1 MRSEAPPGGRVLVV
15 DDDPVIRLLASRCL
29 AAMGLAVEQAEDGRA
44 AIEAVGRSVPHLV
57 LLDVEMPG
65 LDGFETCAE
74 LRRRL
79 PARELG
85 VLIATGHTDKATIDR
100 AFEVG
105 ATDFVSKPLDWP
117 LLQHRVRFLLRAHEA
132 FAELRDSEKRL
143 ENAQRLARIGDWEW
157 AVGEREM
164 LWSAQVYE
172 ILGLP
177 QEPGIATLPSY
188 LEVAHPEDRDALEKA
203 LQAAA
208 TEASGFRIEHR
219 LQLPGGEE
227 RIVHQVV
234 EVGLGPDGAVDRLTG
249 TLQDVTTARRAEE
262 RIRYLASY
270 DALTALPNRRL
281 LVDHLERSLGHA
293 RRRGE
298 ALALLCVDLDRFK
311 RFNESLGH
319 DNGDRLLQAAA
330 ERMLTCVRSTDF
342 VGRAEPGGP
351 VLSRLGGDEFTVV
364 LRQVRS
370 GEDAAI
376 AARRI
381 LESLR
386 APFAIGL
393 GQVSLGASIGIALY
407 PGDGDDAETLLRNA
421 DTAVDAAKRRGG
433 SLYQFFRDAMN
444 ERSSRALRIEALLR
458 EGIGRGELSLVYQP
472 QLSASSGRVVAV
484 EALARWRSA
493 ELGPVGPSEFIPL
506 AEESGLIHEIGLRV
520 LREAC
525 RQVAA
530 WRQGGQPVVTVAVNV
545 SVRQLHD
552 PDFARTVE
560 AVLREE
566 GTEPADLELEITE
579 SALLV
584 DDAALVEALA
594 RLRRL
599 GIRLALDDFGTG
611 YSSLSHV
618 ARLPIDVI
626 KIDRS
631 FVAGLGSASRGAA
644 IVAGVVGM
652 GRELGLRVTAEG
664 VETREQQEVLA
675 ALGCDVLQGFL
686 VSEPLAADAVPGFL
700 RSRAWTPAGDLER
713 F

>member
-1 MRSEAPPGGRVLVV
+1 M
-15 DDDPVIRLLASRCL
+15 
-29 AAMGLAVEQAEDGRA
+29 
-44 AIEAVGRSVPHLV
+44 
-57 LLDVEMPG
+57 
-65 LDGFETCAE
+65 
-74 LRRRL
+74 
-79 PARELG
+79 
-85 VLIATGHTDKATIDR
+85 
-100 AFEVG
+100 
-105 ATDFVSKPLDWP
+105 
-117 LLQHRVRFLLRAHEA
+117 
-132 FAELRDSEKRL
+132 
-143 ENAQRLARIGDWEW
+143 
-157 AVGEREM
+157 
-164 LWSAQVYE
+164 
-172 ILGLP
+172 
-177 QEPGIATLPSY
+177 
-188 LEVAHPEDRDALEKA
+188 
-203 LQAAA
+203 
-208 TEASGFRIEHR
+208 
-219 LQLPGGEE
+219 
-227 RIVHQVV
+227 
-234 EVGLGPDGAVDRLTG
+234 
-249 TLQDVTTARRAEE
+249 
-262 RIRYLASY
+262 
-270 DALTALPNRRL
+270 
-281 LVDHLERSLGHA
+281 
-293 RRRGE
+293 
-298 ALALLCVDLDRFK
+298 DLDRFK

-386 APFAIGL
+386 APFSIGP

-458 EGIGRGELSLVYQP
+458 EGVGRGELSLVYQP

-525 RQVAA
+525 RQVVA
-530 WRQGGQPVVTVAVNV
+530 WRRCEEPVVTVAVNV

-560 AVLREE
+560 TVLREE